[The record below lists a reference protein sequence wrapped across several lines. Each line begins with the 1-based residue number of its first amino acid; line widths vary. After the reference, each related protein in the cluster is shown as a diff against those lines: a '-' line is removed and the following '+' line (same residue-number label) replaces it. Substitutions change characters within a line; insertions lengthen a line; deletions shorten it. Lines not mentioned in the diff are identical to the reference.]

1 MKEETDSRSNF
12 DSKLF
17 YELCLKITIY
27 SIYEV
32 SLLRMRSSILVAFI
46 DATMP
51 MLESLYLHA
60 GVANGYVENV
70 PCTNKT
76 QRILLL
82 IMYVVLLKYTFVEN
96 FNTSSVSHQP
106 IP

>member
-12 DSKLF
+12 DSTLF

-32 SLLRMRSSILVAFI
+32 SLLRMRSSILVVFI

-51 MLESLYLHA
+51 MLESLYLYA
-60 GVANGYVENV
+60 GVDKWLCGK
-70 PCTNKT
+70 CTLYKQDTKN
-76 QRILLL
+76 
-82 IMYVVLLKYTFVEN
+82 
-96 FNTSSVSHQP
+96 SSVDNACCTFEIHFCGEF
-106 IP
+106 